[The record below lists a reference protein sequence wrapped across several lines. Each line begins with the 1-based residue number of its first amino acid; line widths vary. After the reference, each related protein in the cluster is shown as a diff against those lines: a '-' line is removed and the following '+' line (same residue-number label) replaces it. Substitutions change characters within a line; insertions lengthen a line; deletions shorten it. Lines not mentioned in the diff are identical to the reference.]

1 MDKKTKEV
9 VDFMVNRIKTQKT
22 MFIPVVAISAFALVG
37 YAAADRTAPVVHS
50 NKLVV
55 PYGTELKASD
65 FTVSDNRDTVSV
77 IKTEINDH
85 AYQKDQIGTYKVNVT
100 VKDAFNNK
108 TTKEVEVKVVD
119 SEAPALESVNNDGY
133 VIDVEANGNNDLKQ
147 YIKATDNVDGDVS
160 DFITFDHNLD
170 TTVLGEQV
178 IHATVEDNAGNKAEK
193 DFTFNVG
200 DTTAPEMNLKTGDIT
215 VNYGDAFDINNFVEV
230 KDNYDVNPT
239 VTVEGTV
246 DTKNMTT
253 VQPIKVTATDSSGNK
268 TSNDYEVKVADKAG
282 PVITLKSDNVDV
294 KYGTSFDPK
303 SNLAS
308 AIDNLDGDVTGKVEI
323 TGTVNTNKAGAYRVY
338 YRVTDNAGNR
348 SEASAKINVSAAPVV
363 KIRNNRGNRGTGYN
377 FGGLGGGAA
386 QGGIIG
392 TARSRLGCAYRMG
405 ASGPTVFDCSGFTSW
420 VYSKNGKSLP
430 RTAAGQYSGTSRV
443 SKSGLTAG
451 DLVFFA
457 GTYKSG
463 ISHVGIYIGGGQFI
477 HAANSKTGVVVSSL
491 NSGYYSSHYAG
502 AGRRLTKV
510 QKNLLFLVI

>member
-9 VDFMVNRIKTQKT
+9 VDFMINRIKTQKT

-160 DFITFDHNLD
+160 DFITFDRGLD
-170 TTVLGEQV
+170 TSVLGEQV

-308 AIDNLDGDVTGKVEI
+308 AIDNLDGDVTGKVEVS
-323 TGTVNTNKAGAYRVY
+323 GNVNTARSGSYRVY

-348 SEASAKINVSAAPVV
+348 SETSAKINVSAAPVV
-363 KIRNNRGNRGTGYN
+363 NVKTNNKNSKSNKGGSYN
-377 FGGLGGGAA
+377 LGGLGGGAA

-443 SKSGLTAG
+443 SKSGLIAG

-502 AGRRLTKV
+502 AGRR
-510 QKNLLFLVI
+510 